1 MFKSAILSAAAILFV
16 GMFAVVSGQVDT
28 TKPVTVSGTVKAVD
42 GDKLVVETAKGP
54 MTLTI
59 AVTAAV
65 KKVPASNPS
74 ATAATPS
81 SVSEIAVGDS
91 VVVTALPTADGKLN
105 PARTVLVIS
114 KSDLVAK
121 EKARSDAWR
130 TRGISGVVES
140 VNSETNQITVKVSGP
155 MGATS
160 NVVVNPK
167 PTAKFLKY
175 SPESI
180 KYTDAKQSTLAGV
193 AKNDSIKALGDK
205 SEDGASFAAEEIL
218 TGSYQQV
225 VGTVKSVDAANNEVV
240 VSDLQT
246 KKDVTIS
253 LAGTGVMKRFPVQF
267 AERMAGRSAG
277 QGATPGA
284 GGQVRPQGQPGRGR
298 PAGMGPGGMGG
309 GGGMGGRGN
318 LDDMIER
325 FENVAI
331 ADLKVGE
338 MIGVVASKSGPNSKV
353 KAFKLLAGV
362 EPFVRMAEMA
372 AAGRGAGRGQAQVG
386 LQIPGLDGFGMP

>member
-1 MFKSAILSAAAILFV
+1 MFKIAILSAAAILFV
-16 GMFAVVSGQVDT
+16 GMFAVVNAQVDT
-28 TKPVTVSGTVKAVD
+28 TKPVTVYGMVKAID
-42 GDKLVVETAKGP
+42 GDKLVLETAKGP
-54 MTLTI
+54 VTLTI
-59 AVTAAV
+59 AATAAV

-81 SVSEIAVGDS
+81 SMSEIAVGDS
-91 VVVTALPTADGKLN
+91 VVVTALPTADGRLN
-105 PARTVLVIS
+105 PARTVLVIA
-114 KSDLVAK
+114 KTDLVAK
-121 EKARSDAWR
+121 EKARTDAWR
-130 TRGISGVVES
+130 SRGISGVVEA
-140 VNSETNQITVKVSGP
+140 VNPETNQITVKVSGP

-160 NVVVNPK
+160 NVVISPK

-175 SPESI
+175 SSDSI
-180 KYTDAKQSTLAGV
+180 KYTDAKQGTLAGV
-193 AKNDSIKALGDK
+193 EKNDSIKALGDK

-253 LAGTGVMKRFPVQF
+253 LAGTSVMKRFPVQF

-284 GGQVRPQGQPGRGR
+284 GGQARQPGGGR
-298 PAGMGPGGMGG
+298 PAGMGPGVMGG
-309 GGGMGGRGN
+309 AGGMGGRAN

-338 MIGVVASKSGPNSKV
+338 MIGVVAAKSDLNSKV

-372 AAGRGAGRGQAQVG
+372 AAGRASGRGQAQVG
-386 LQIPGLDGFGMP
+386 LQIPGLDGFSMP

>member
-1 MFKSAILSAAAILFV
+1 MFKIAILSAAAILFV
-16 GMFAVVSGQVDT
+16 GMFAVVNGQVDT
-28 TKPVTVSGTVKAVD
+28 TKPMTVYGMVKAID
-42 GDKLVVETAKGP
+42 GDKLVLETAKGP
-54 MTLTI
+54 VTLTI
-59 AVTAAV
+59 AATAAV

-81 SVSEIAVGDS
+81 SMSEIAVGDS
-91 VVVTALPTADGKLN
+91 VVVTALPTADGRLN
-105 PARTVLVIS
+105 PARTVLVIA
-114 KSDLVAK
+114 KTDLVAK

-130 TRGISGVVES
+130 SRGISGVVEA
-140 VNSETNQITVKVSGP
+140 VNPETNQITVKVSGS

-160 NVVVNPK
+160 NVVISPK

-175 SPESI
+175 SSDSI
-180 KYTDAKQSTLAGV
+180 KYTDAKQGTLAGV
-193 AKNDSIKALGDK
+193 EKNDSIKALGDK
-205 SEDGASFAAEEIL
+205 SEDGTSFAAEEIL

-253 LAGTGVMKRFPVQF
+253 LAGTGVMKRFPMQF

-284 GGQVRPQGQPGRGR
+284 GGQARQPGGGR
-298 PAGMGPGGMGG
+298 PVGMGPGGMGG
-309 GGGMGGRGN
+309 AGGMGGRAN

-338 MIGVVASKSGPNSKV
+338 MIGVVAAKSDLNSKV

-372 AAGRGAGRGQAQVG
+372 AAGRASGRGQAQVG
-386 LQIPGLDGFGMP
+386 LQIPGLDGFSMP